1 MGVTPSGRAAAEL
14 GDLRQG
20 RYAFEDPGLALDPPI
35 VSTRAEDVA
44 EVWTETDYRLGVRFF
59 DGTSGIVE
67 MRELIF
73 GRNAGVFAALADVQ
87 EFAKVGIGYGA
98 VMWANGL
105 DLAPDAMYQAL
116 KRTGVWVLH

>member
-1 MGVTPSGRAAAEL
+1 
-14 GDLRQG
+14 
-20 RYAFEDPGLALDPPI
+20 
-35 VSTRAEDVA
+35 
-44 EVWTETDYRLGVRFF
+44 VRFF

-73 GRNAGVFAALADVQ
+73 GKCAGVFAALADVE

-105 DLAPDAMYQAL
+105 DLAPDAMYQEI
-116 KRTGVWVLH
+116 KSNGVWVLR